1 MEEKKRMK
9 IDVKT
14 IRELAENIE
23 KYNLNE
29 VALES
34 EGVKLV
40 LKKEKP
46 MKVEAIQVQ
55 QPITQQYV
63 ASNEDVEVKEEV
75 VDCGEKECITAP
87 MVGTFYKSSAP
98 GNPAFVEIGMNVSTG
113 DTLCIIEAMKLM
125 NEVKATKNCK
135 IVKILVEDGQ
145 VVKKGDKLFEIE

>member
-1 MEEKKRMK
+1 MK

>member
-1 MEEKKRMK
+1 MK

-29 VALES
+29 IALES
-34 EGVKLV
+34 EGIKLV

-46 MKVEAIQVQ
+46 VKVESIQVPQ
-55 QPITQQYV
+55 QVISQQYV
-63 ASNEDVEVKEEV
+63 QPVDETEDKEERV
-75 VDCGEKECITAP
+75 EKVEGECILAP
-87 MVGTFYKSSAP
+87 MVGTFYRSSAP
-98 GNPAFVEIGMNVSTG
+98 GNPAFVEEGDNVSTG

-125 NEVKATKNCK
+125 NEVKANKKCK

-145 VVKKGDKLFEIE
+145 TVKKGDKLFVIE

>member
-1 MEEKKRMK
+1 MK

-46 MKVEAIQVQ
+46 VKVEAIQVQ
-55 QPITQQYV
+55 QPLVQQYV
-63 ASNEDVEVKEEV
+63 NNNDEIETKEEI
-75 VDCGEKECITAP
+75 VDYGEKECILAP

-98 GNPAFVEIGMNVSTG
+98 GNPAFIEAGMNVSVG

-145 VVKKGDKLFEIE
+145 IVKKGDKLFEIE